1 MILGHESVQIL
12 HLGRFAMTT
21 RRFRQAD
28 LDEVETI
35 AWLLDNSIPIP
46 GTGRRIGID
55 AIVGFVPGLGDVVS
69 GAIGLLVVAR
79 GAALGLPRV
88 VIARMLVNTLLDFL
102 IGSIPVI
109 GDAFDLWF
117 KANAR
122 NVGLMRAYLG
132 DQDRS
137 TAPEWAFFAVLAGT
151 LVLVAGGMVW
161 LIGAII
167 GELLR
172 LI

>member
-1 MILGHESVQIL
+1 
-12 HLGRFAMTT
+12 MTT
-21 RRFRQAD
+21 RRYRRAD
-28 LDEVETI
+28 LDEVELI

-55 AIVGFVPGLGDVVS
+55 AIVGFLPGLGDVVS
-69 GAIGLLVVAR
+69 GAVGLLVVAR
-79 GAALGLPRV
+79 GAALGVPRV

-102 IGSIPVI
+102 IGSIPLI

-122 NVGLMRAYLG
+122 NVALMRAYLA
-132 DQDRS
+132 DRDRS
-137 TAPEWAFFAVLAGT
+137 TAPEWAFFAILAGA
-151 LVLVAGGMVW
+151 LVLVAGGVIW

-167 GELLR
+167 GELVR

>member
-1 MILGHESVQIL
+1 
-12 HLGRFAMTT
+12 MTT

-28 LDEVETI
+28 LDEVELI

-69 GAIGLLVVAR
+69 GAIGLIVVAR

-122 NVGLMRAYLG
+122 NVGLMRTYLG
-132 DQDRS
+132 DRDRS
-137 TAPEWAFFAVLAGT
+137 TAPEWAFFAILAG
-151 LVLVAGGMVW
+151 VLVVVAAGMVW

>member
-1 MILGHESVQIL
+1 
-12 HLGRFAMTT
+12 MTT
-21 RRFRQAD
+21 RRYRRAD
-28 LDEVETI
+28 LDEVELI

-55 AIVGFVPGLGDVVS
+55 AIVGFLPGLGDVVS
-69 GAIGLLVVAR
+69 GAVGLLVVAR
-79 GAALGLPRV
+79 GAALGVPRV

-102 IGSIPVI
+102 IGSIPLI

-122 NVGLMRAYLG
+122 NVALMRAFLA
-132 DQDRS
+132 DRDRS
-137 TAPEWAFFAVLAGT
+137 TAPEWAFFAILAGA
-151 LVLVAGGMVW
+151 LVLVAGGVIW

-167 GELLR
+167 GELVR

>member
-1 MILGHESVQIL
+1 
-12 HLGRFAMTT
+12 MTT

-28 LDEVETI
+28 LDQVELI

-69 GAIGLLVVAR
+69 GAIGLIVVAR

-102 IGSIPVI
+102 IGSIPVL

-122 NVGLMRAYLG
+122 NVGLMRTYLG
-132 DQDRS
+132 DRDRS
-137 TAPEWAFFAVLAGT
+137 TAPEWAFFAILAG
-151 LVLVAGGMVW
+151 VLVVAAAGMVW

>member
-1 MILGHESVQIL
+1 
-12 HLGRFAMTT
+12 MTT

-28 LDEVETI
+28 LDQVELI

-69 GAIGLLVVAR
+69 GAIGLIVVAR

-122 NVGLMRAYLG
+122 NVALMRIYLG
-132 DQDRS
+132 DRDRS
-137 TAPEWAFFAVLAGT
+137 TAPEWAFFAILAGA
-151 LVLVAGGMVW
+151 LVLLAAGLVW

-172 LI
+172 LN